1 MTELKACPF
10 CGSNEI
16 TIIKDTVDIGGF
28 SYVECLECHCTSSW
42 IKGENYNKWNT
53 RQPVDNWKPIEKLT
67 EEILTTKEKIP
78 FIMMYQATEPDFYHK
93 YGSIGMF
100 ILAKNDNDEFLICS
114 NSSNWTVPLSKI
126 SETVFTHYKIITPP
140 QTNQS

>member
-1 MTELKACPF
+1 MQNELKPCPF
-10 CGSNEI
+10 CG
-16 TIIKDTVDIGGF
+16 
-28 SYVECLECHCTSSW
+28 
-42 IKGENYNKWNT
+42 GEAKLHGESFFVVVCNNDLCSASTNVTNRTESINAWNT
-53 RQPVDNWKPIEKLT
+53 RQPAFDWKPIEELT
-67 EEILTTKEKIP
+67 EEILTAKEKIP
-78 FIMMYQATEPDFYHK
+78 FIMMYQAKEPDFYHK
-93 YGSIGMF
+93 YGSIGIF